1 VSMLLNERR
10 RCLMTS
16 RISTSLCHIIL
27 ESPKLNDAPLFMLF
41 LTTDLNVIEKWGYN
55 GASAT
60 TVFFLRWLTWFII
73 HQLVDRILR
82 QQKSGDVS
90 PLSDPNVPK
99 GESVSAKPDGRQK

>member
-1 VSMLLNERR
+1 MLVNERHR
-10 RCLMTS
+10 YLMTF

-60 TVFFLRWLTWFII
+60 TVFFLRWLTWFVIR
-73 HQLVDRILR
+73 QLVDRILG
-82 QQKSGDVS
+82 QQRSSDVS
-90 PLSDPNVPK
+90 LLSNPNVLK
-99 GESVSAKPDGRQK
+99 GESSSARPDDRQK